1 MQDNSLIVRI
11 HDASQQ
17 SYGLNKLVG
26 NVGLAAFV
34 DLITIADLDANPRQ
48 AKKSMVTDDI
58 EESLETEPDIF
69 HFMTK
74 GVLIGA
80 RRVETLERDRYR
92 ITFEDPQLE
101 GILDGGHNT
110 FANGRFIVRTLLDD
124 GEAIAKKIR
133 RWDDLRTVW
142 QDHRETIELRKKDLP
157 DVRIPVEVIFPATG
171 DGAEEYFQEK
181 ILRINAARN
190 NNAQLTEETKTNK
203 RGGYDEI
210 KKNLDPQIEVDVEWK
225 ANAGGR
231 LKARDLIALSLIP
244 LSVLPDDLPTAAI
257 RKNPTIIFSQKG
269 QCVQL
274 FDDLLETDG
283 VAESVKGD
291 IVEITHPSI
300 QSALKMMK
308 DIPRLYDL
316 VYARLPDA
324 YNKVS
329 SRFGGMSCVRLWNG
343 TDKHKENKKKYLAK
357 PASTKFY
364 QKDVE
369 YDYPDGFVYP
379 IVYALSALM
388 EFKDGELSWKTA
400 PDAFIIA
407 NLEKVMRTYW
417 TIIQGQGYDPAKVG
431 KATGAYALVQTLFES
446 ALNENLI
453 AQLKATNQI

>member
-1 MQDNSLIVRI
+1 MQDHSLIVRI

-26 NVGLAAFV
+26 NVGLPAFV

-48 AKKSMVTDDI
+48 AKKSAVTEDI
-58 EESLETEPDIF
+58 EESLETEADIF
-69 HFMTK
+69 HFMSK

-80 RRVETLERDRYR
+80 RRVEPLERDRYR

-133 RWDDLRTVW
+133 RWDDLRAVW
-142 QDHRETIELRKKDLP
+142 DQHRDVIEERKKDLP
-157 DVRIPVEVIFPATG
+157 DVRIPIEVIFPGTG

-203 RGGYDEI
+203 KGGYDEI
-210 KKNLDPQIEVDVEWK
+210 KANLDPEIANDIEWK

-244 LSVLPDDLPTAAI
+244 LSVLPDDLPTVAV

-269 QCVQL
+269 QCVAL
-274 FDDLLETDG
+274 FDELLDSDG
-283 VAESVKGD
+283 VTESVKGD
-291 IVEITHPSI
+291 IVEITHPGVKG
-300 QSALKMMK
+300 ALKMMR

-316 VYARLPDA
+316 VYARLPEA

-343 TDKHKENKKKYLAK
+343 AEKHRENKKKYLAK
-357 PASTKFY
+357 AASTKFY
-364 QKDVE
+364 QKEVE
-369 YDYPDGFVYP
+369 YDYPDGFIYP
-379 IVYALSALM
+379 IVYGLAALM
-388 EFKDGELSWKTA
+388 EYKDGELGWKTN

-446 ALNENLI
+446 ALNEDLI
-453 AQLKATNQI
+453 AKLKATNQI